1 MQERIVSS
9 LMAGHDSCVVM
20 PTGGGKSLCYQLPAA
35 LLPGRTVVVISP
47 LIALM
52 QDQMAQLSQM
62 GISAGSLNS
71 SLPADEQWQ
80 IQRKAAAGG
89 LRLLYLSPERLA
101 RRDTVEWLRR
111 VPVAFFAIDEAHCI
125 SEWGHEFR
133 PEYRQLSALRQY
145 FPECPIAAF
154 TASATRQVRHDIIHQ
169 LRLRNPDKYIAS
181 FHRPNLRYVVK
192 KCESDTQ
199 SDLLTKALRRYTEGN
214 VIIYAPTIN
223 KVEETVDFLEEQGIA
238 AIAYHGKME
247 SDVRRRN
254 QERWTSDEVR
264 VLVGT
269 IAFGLGINKA
279 SVRAVIHLSLP
290 KSIEQ
295 YYQEAGRAGRD
306 GQPADCL
313 LLWHK
318 RDVGLLAYFI
328 DNISDPAEKERAWQ
342 RYHQVR
348 RFAENR
354 ECRHLQIC
362 SHFGETPKWK
372 TCGACDVCGTNS
384 EWLSMFQA
392 SRPRRKAAKL
402 RAAPRAAI
410 TPNRELQ
417 AELSKGEQ
425 ELSDYLREWRRN
437 KARQQG
443 IAAFV
448 VMHDTTLEALS
459 RARPRTPVE
468 LRGVPGFGE
477 RKLDLYGQEIF
488 DALRQFD
495 GGARA
500 TEILPKKSKPAEET
514 LRLLAQGRTLEEIA
528 NARGRQLSTV
538 VSMVAEMV
546 ERGELEFQP
555 TWMEEDAATKIESL
569 CAKLGTE
576 RLKPI
581 KDQLP
586 AEISFDHIRLVL
598 AKLRRRQAQT
608 ASID

>member
-1 MQERIVSS
+1 
-9 LMAGHDSCVVM
+9 
-20 PTGGGKSLCYQLPAA
+20 
-35 LLPGRTVVVISP
+35 
-47 LIALM
+47 
-52 QDQMAQLSQM
+52 
-62 GISAGSLNS
+62 
-71 SLPADEQWQ
+71 
-80 IQRKAAAGG
+80 
-89 LRLLYLSPERLA
+89 
-101 RRDTVEWLRR
+101 
-111 VPVAFFAIDEAHCI
+111 
-125 SEWGHEFR
+125 
-133 PEYRQLSALRQY
+133 
-145 FPECPIAAF
+145 
-154 TASATRQVRHDIIHQ
+154 
-169 LRLRNPDKYIAS
+169 
-181 FHRPNLRYVVK
+181 
-192 KCESDTQ
+192 
-199 SDLLTKALRRYTEGN
+199 
-214 VIIYAPTIN
+214 
-223 KVEETVDFLEEQGIA
+223 
-238 AIAYHGKME
+238 
-247 SDVRRRN
+247 
-254 QERWTSDEVR
+254 
-264 VLVGT
+264 
-269 IAFGLGINKA
+269 
-279 SVRAVIHLSLP
+279 
-290 KSIEQ
+290 
-295 YYQEAGRAGRD
+295 
-306 GQPADCL
+306 
-313 LLWHK
+313 
-318 RDVGLLAYFI
+318 
-328 DNISDPAEKERAWQ
+328 
-342 RYHQVR
+342 
-348 RFAENR
+348 
-354 ECRHLQIC
+354 
-362 SHFGETPKWK
+362 
-372 TCGACDVCGTNS
+372 
-384 EWLSMFQA
+384 MFQA